1 MKAIVADTYGTTDV
15 LELRDIDTPTPG
27 DDQVLIRV
35 AAAAVHAGDWHLMTG
50 IPYVARLAFGLRA
63 PKSPPGMEVAG
74 TVEAVGHNV
83 TNFAPGDEVCG
94 IGVGT
99 FAEYCLAPINKL
111 VHKPDR
117 LTFEQAAALPI
128 SGITALQGLRDSG
141 HVAEGQHVLVIGA
154 GGGVGTYAVQLAKSF
169 GTKVTGVCS
178 TSKVELVRSLGADDV
193 IDYTRADIADR
204 TYDLILDC
212 AGHRSL
218 AALRRAATERGTVVI
233 VGSETNGR
241 LMGGTDRALRALLLS
256 PFVPQRLRGL
266 VSDERL
272 QDLETLRDLAECG
285 VITPVID
292 RSFPLVDVPQAID
305 YQHAGKARGKVVIT
319 VS

>member
-15 LELRDIDTPTPG
+15 LELRDVDIPTPG

-35 AAAAVHAGDWHLMTG
+35 ANAGVHAGDWHLMAG
-50 IPYVARLAFGLRA
+50 LPLMARLAVGFRA

-74 TVEAVGHNV
+74 TVEAVGPNV
-83 TNFAPGDEVCG
+83 VNFAPGDEVCG
-94 IGVGT
+94 IGVGA

-117 LTFEQAAALPI
+117 LTFEQAAALPV
-128 SGITALQGLRDSG
+128 SGITALQGLRDG
-141 HVAEGQHVLVIGA
+141 GRIAAGQHVLVIGA
-154 GGGVGTYAVQLAKSF
+154 GGGVGTYAVQIAKSF
-169 GTKVTGVCS
+169 GAKVTGVCS
-178 TSKVELVRSLGADDV
+178 TSKVELVRALGAVDV
-193 IDYTRADIADR
+193 IDYTRGDLAER
-204 TYDLILDC
+204 SYDLILDT

-218 AALRRAATERGTVVI
+218 STLRRAATKRGTVVI

-241 LMGGTDRALRALLLS
+241 WTGGTERGLRALLLS
-256 PFVPQRLRGL
+256 PFVSQRLRGL
-266 VSDERL
+266 VAAERL
-272 QDLETLRDLAECG
+272 ADLQALKDLVERGA
-285 VITPVID
+285 VTPVID
-292 RSFPLVDVPQAID
+292 RTFPLVDVAQAID